1 MYVSD
6 LNIMQLHVRGQGN
19 HVIECEGT
27 ENVGQIKVS
36 YLFYFYLPAP
46 FIAVGCVV
54 LDIQL
59 EYTNFNLI
67 SHSWETLKYSKH
79 VHCDEAFMG
88 CQFLLS

>member
-19 HVIECEGT
+19 HIIECEGT

-46 FIAVGCVV
+46 LLPLDV
-54 LDIQL
+54 LYKTFSWNIQI
-59 EYTNFNLI
+59 LI
-67 SHSWETLKYSKH
+67 
-79 VHCDEAFMG
+79 
-88 CQFLLS
+88 